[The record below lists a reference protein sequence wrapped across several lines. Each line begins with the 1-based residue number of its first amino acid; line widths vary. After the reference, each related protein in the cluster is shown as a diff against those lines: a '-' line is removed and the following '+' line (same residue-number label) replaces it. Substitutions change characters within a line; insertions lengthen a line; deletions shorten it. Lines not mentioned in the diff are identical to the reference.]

1 MKTNAV
7 KADRSLYKN
16 GYAVQ
21 ETEWPTLILIGLNY
35 ALFIGLTLYFAE
47 FSWWL
52 ILPLAAFQQ
61 ALFGSLQHEVLHGH
75 PTRYQWLNELLVFPA
90 LNLWIPYP
98 IYKKSHLIHHNNQ
111 HLTDPV
117 RDPESFYIPEQRWQT
132 MPAWQQAYQRF
143 YHTFAGRILW
153 GPLHVVFS
161 LFYYETRALLAGDTA
176 KWRIWGIH
184 VIACLPV
191 VWWVFGVCEIP
202 VWQYLLLFI
211 YPGLSLTLIRSY
223 LEHRAVPDPGHRSVI
238 VEAGPFF
245 SLLFLNNNL
254 HAVHHAN
261 PGLAWYRIPAVW
273 RAERERVLQRND
285 AYYYPGYGAVLRQ
298 YFLRKKED
306 PCFRL

>member
-1 MKTNAV
+1 MLEGSAGKREAITLKTNAV

-75 PTRYQWLNELLVFPA
+75 PTRYEWLNELLVFPA

-111 HLTDPV
+111 RLTDPV

-161 LFYYETRALLAGDTA
+161 LFYYEARALLAAYEEPELDPA
-176 KWRIWGIH
+176 RDEALRDY
-184 VIACLPV
+184 IARRER
-191 VWWVFGVCEIP
+191 EIP
-202 VWQYLLLFI
+202 
-211 YPGLSLTLIRSY
+211 
-223 LEHRAVPDPGHRSVI
+223 AAD
-238 VEAGPFF
+238 A
-245 SLLFLNNNL
+245 LNT
-254 HAVHHAN
+254 
-261 PGLAWYRIPAVW
+261 
-273 RAERERVLQRND
+273 E
-285 AYYYPGYGAVLRQ
+285 
-298 YFLRKKED
+298 F
-306 PCFRL
+306 